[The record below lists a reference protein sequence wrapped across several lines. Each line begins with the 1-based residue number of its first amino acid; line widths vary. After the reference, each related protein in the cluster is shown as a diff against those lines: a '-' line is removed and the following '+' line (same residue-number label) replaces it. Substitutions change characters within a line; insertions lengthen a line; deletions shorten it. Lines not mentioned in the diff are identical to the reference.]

1 MFDFRIVRCVGFYQN
16 MHNEGHNFLTSFFPS
31 LLNTLLIQK
40 KITAFAVEFI
50 VTTVDAQ
57 KKRQT
62 AMSDFLSSMFRKTRP

>member
-16 MHNEGHNFLTSFFPS
+16 MQNEGHNFLTSFFPS

-57 KKRQT
+57 KKRHT